1 MKAYLS
7 LCLTQ
12 RYKGDLRERKKRR
25 QTNLRIASILIEF
38 NLKILF
44 PINDFNFPVFENSVP
59 RFPQTLP
66 LARKNPKTSR
76 SQKLNLRMLK
86 SAQART
92 NQKINKLQSGSIA
105 SCFIG
110 IASLTLPI
118 SASAQT
124 SFSPIDQVI
133 EREYSLHEDFS
144 FSSQNPTSSDPELGT
159 LRLEE
164 LDIIPTEIEQPPTV
178 YLIGQISYLQSDN
191 ILLSARDPINDGLFR
206 VGASVL
212 AVPELSD
219 RTSFFA
225 SVGGSLARYNEL
237 TNFDYNQITVNT
249 GIRQRLFAE
258 TYGLVGWSHQQLFT
272 KRGSNRFLDE
282 HSLYGEINRRDFL
295 SSQVVLDTFY
305 QSRISFADPDERSQF
320 LNTAGISLGYA
331 PTPQFQ
337 AFLDYQFLYAD
348 FTRQSR
354 YDLYHQLT
362 GRLVYRPS
370 RNVRVELFSGQ
381 SFGHS
386 SSENIDFNG
395 FVFGVNLGVNVPLF

>member
-1 MKAYLS
+1 MFAKKNPEKIKQSFMSYFS
-7 LCLTQ
+7 LNKLYFKTLLQ
-12 RYKGDLRERKKRR
+12 SND
-25 QTNLRIASILIEF
+25 F
-38 NLKILF
+38 KILF
-44 PINDFNFPVFENSVP
+44 MQIIFYSSYSN
-59 RFPQTLP
+59 LP
-66 LARKNPKTSR
+66 LARKITPPPKIARNSSKIPRVYTSW
-76 SQKLNLRMLK
+76 QFLK
-86 SAQART
+86 PQFAWV
-92 NQKINKLQSGSIA
+92 
-105 SCFIG
+105 G
-110 IASLTLPI
+110 ILGLGMIVTANTT
-118 SASAQT
+118 AFAQT
-124 SFSPIDQVI
+124 SIPPFSETEFI
-133 EREYSLHEDFS
+133 LHEDSS
-144 FSSQNPTSSDPELGT
+144 FLNQTESLSDPELGT

-164 LDIIPTEIEQPPTV
+164 LNIIPTEVEQPPTV
-178 YLIGQISYLQSDN
+178 YLIGQINYLQSDN
-191 ILLSARDPINDGLFR
+191 ILLSARDPINNGLFR

-219 RTSFFA
+219 RTSLFA

-249 GIRQRLFAE
+249 GIRQRLFTE
-258 TYGLVGWSHQQLFT
+258 TYGIVGWSHQQLFT

-295 SSQVVLDTFY
+295 SPQVVLDTFY

-331 PTPQFQ
+331 PSSQFQ

-354 YDLYHQLT
+354 YDLYHQVT

-370 RNVRVELFSGQ
+370 TNLRIELFGGQ
-381 SFGHS
+381 SFGYS
-386 SSENIDFNG
+386 SNESIDFNG